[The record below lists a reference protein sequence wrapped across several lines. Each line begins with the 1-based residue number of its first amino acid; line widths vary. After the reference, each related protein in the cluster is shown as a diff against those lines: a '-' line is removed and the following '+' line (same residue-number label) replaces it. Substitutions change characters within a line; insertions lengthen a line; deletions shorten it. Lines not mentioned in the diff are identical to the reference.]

1 MTKSQIRTQLS
12 AFLVVIP
19 YYLSLRYNQFPCP
32 NLSSSVVIPYY
43 FLLRYNNAERDY
55 SYPAVVI
62 PYYLS
67 LRYNRN
73 ADLANDLERSK
84 AEGADVVMLTGDLI
98 DDIRVMPETA
108 KILNSRAGLCCNS
121 LLSLAK
127 V

>member
-19 YYLSLRYNQFPCP
+19 YYLSLRYNHELLYIQQ
-32 NLSSSVVIPYY
+32 NL
-43 FLLRYNNAERDY
+43 
-55 SYPAVVI
+55 VVI

-67 LRYNRN
+67 LRYNK
-73 ADLANDLERSK
+73 ATKAAAVLRS
-84 AEGADVVMLTGDLI
+84 
-98 DDIRVMPETA
+98 
-108 KILNSRAGLCCNS
+108 CNS

>member
-67 LRYNRN
+67 LRYNYN
-73 ADLANDLERSK
+73 
-84 AEGADVVMLTGDLI
+84 
-98 DDIRVMPETA
+98 
-108 KILNSRAGLCCNS
+108 KIS
-121 LLSLAK
+121 
-127 V
+127 